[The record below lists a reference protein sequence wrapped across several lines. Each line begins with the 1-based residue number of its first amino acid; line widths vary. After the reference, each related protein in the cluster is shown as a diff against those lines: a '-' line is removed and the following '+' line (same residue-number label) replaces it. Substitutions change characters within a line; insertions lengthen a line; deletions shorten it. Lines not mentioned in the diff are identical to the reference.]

1 MTNRIVGQSAARTAH
16 SRPPLFHFQIVARCK
31 LGAYREKGG
40 TDPPPGGL
48 EIPGGSGGP
57 ACALALSSLSESSFA
72 AREGQESPG
81 SRRRSGAAR
90 ARKLSSEERSAIAK
104 KGARARQAIADSQDL
119 PRATHAGEKE
129 VGGYTVPVCNLSDGR
144 RVISERGFLGIIGA
158 RGRGKTGGHQ
168 LARILAD
175 PIINALFPQHVLVAI
190 SNPVKFLSLTN
201 TLTYGYEDV
210 ILNDF
215 CIAFSKAKNSKALKT
230 EVQYRY
236 AEYCETLLYAFAR
249 IGVSAWIDEA
259 TGFQRDRA
267 RDALHKIL
275 EKYISDR
282 WATWSKT
289 FPDEF
294 YENIYRLRG
303 LKYDPEQVNR
313 PGFIGRLTNNIVY
326 ARLAPGVLD
335 ELQRKNPVIDEVRR
349 RQRKHHQ
356 WLTRDFGHPKLKEHI
371 TSLIFMMRGATKWD
385 SFYRGLQRA
394 APRLHETAEFDFG
407 DES

>member
-1 MTNRIVGQSAARTAH
+1 MSSSPQSR
-16 SRPPLFHFQIVARCK
+16 
-31 LGAYREKGG
+31 G
-40 TDPPPGGL
+40 
-48 EIPGGSGGP
+48 
-57 ACALALSSLSESSFA
+57 
-72 AREGQESPG
+72 
-81 SRRRSGAAR
+81 GAAR
-90 ARKLSSEERSAIAK
+90 ARNLSSEQRSAIAR
-104 KGARARQAIADSQDL
+104 KGALAKQEIARNADI
-119 PRATHAGEKE
+119 PKATHAGDRE
-129 VGGYTVPVCNLSDGR
+129 VGGYTIPVFNLSDGK

-158 RGRGKTGGHQ
+158 KGRGTSGGHR

-175 PIINALFPQHVLVAI
+175 SIIRSLFPLHVLMAI
-190 SNPVKFLSLTN
+190 DNPIRFMSPN
-201 TLTYGYEDV
+201 NILTYGYEDV

-236 AEYCETLLYAFAR
+236 AEYCETLLYAFSR
-249 IGVSAWIDEA
+249 IGVAAWIDEA

-275 EKYISDR
+275 DKYISDR

-303 LKYDPEQVNR
+303 LKYDPERANR
-313 PGFIGRLTNNIVY
+313 PGFIGKLTNNIVY

-335 ELQRKNPVIDEVRR
+335 ELQRRNPVIDEVRR

-385 SFYRGLQRA
+385 SFYRGLQRS

-407 DES
+407 DEC